1 MEFCKLNKS
10 KKWETE
16 DFLKNNKS
24 RDPHGWIN
32 ELFKPGVGGADL
44 VDSILMMFNKIREEI
59 TFPEFMEFVNIVC
72 IYKGKGDK
80 MDLNNDKCYEDY
92 LHEDGME

>member
-1 MEFCKLNKS
+1 
-10 KKWETE
+10 
-16 DFLKNNKS
+16 
-24 RDPHGWIN
+24 
-32 ELFKPGVGGADL
+32 
-44 VDSILMMFNKIREEI
+44 MMFNKIREEI

-80 MDLNNDKCYEDY
+80 MDLNTDKCYEDY